1 MAQKVRRVFAE
12 TFYWLAITNPSDQ
25 WREVAATA
33 ASRLGDALIIT
44 TDEVLTE
51 FLAGMAG
58 QGEYQRGLAV
68 RMVRRILADDDVTI
82 LPQTRQSFLTG
93 LDLYERRGDKGYS
106 LTDCISMNACRAED
120 ITEALTNDHHFTQEG
135 FTPLITR

>member
-1 MAQKVRRVFAE
+1 MRRVFAD

-25 WREVAATA
+25 WREIAATA
-33 ASRLGDALIIT
+33 AFQLGDALIVT

-68 RMVRRILADDDVTI
+68 RMVRRILADEDVTI
-82 LPQTRQSFLTG
+82 LPQTRQSFLIG

-106 LTDCISMNACRAED
+106 LTDCISMNACRAEV
-120 ITEALTNDHHFTQEG
+120 ISEVLTNDHHFTQEG
-135 FTPLITR
+135 FAILITR

>member
-1 MAQKVRRVFAE
+1 MRRVFAD

-25 WREVAATA
+25 WREIAATA
-33 ASRLGDALIIT
+33 ASQLGDALIAT

-68 RMVRRILADDDVTI
+68 RIVRRILADDDVTI
-82 LPQTRQSFLTG
+82 LPKTRQSFLTG
-93 LDLYERRGDKGYS
+93 IDLYERRGDKGYS
-106 LTDCISMNACRAED
+106 LTDCISMNACR
-120 ITEALTNDHHFTQEG
+120 TEGISEVLINDHHFTQEG
-135 FTPLITR
+135 FTILITR